1 MNYVYSYKERRIL
14 RLKIFIGICI
24 FLAIAIL
31 TTLVLRFVIYPVN
44 VRSDSMMPEISN
56 RSLVLVSPLIPV
68 KRGDIVLVESQK
80 TTDMGFF
87 KSLISN
93 FVSFVTFQQVI
104 LFQDNGLFTEN
115 DTVRRV
121 VGLPGDTVYVKNYV
135 VYVKPANSSHFLTEF
150 ELTSKSYDIT
160 TNDIPENWQGNIGAL
175 GNTGE
180 IVLGENEY
188 FVLCDIRNSGID
200 SRIWGSV
207 TKDRVKGRAFFQY
220 FPFSLFGG
228 M

>member
-80 TTDMGFF
+80 TTDMGF
-87 KSLISN
+87 LIC
-93 FVSFVTFQQVI
+93 F
-104 LFQDNGLFTEN
+104 
-115 DTVRRV
+115 
-121 VGLPGDTVYVKNYV
+121 
-135 VYVKPANSSHFLTEF
+135 NSSIFRL
-150 ELTSKSYDIT
+150 
-160 TNDIPENWQGNIGAL
+160 
-175 GNTGE
+175 
-180 IVLGENEY
+180 
-188 FVLCDIRNSGID
+188 
-200 SRIWGSV
+200 
-207 TKDRVKGRAFFQY
+207 
-220 FPFSLFGG
+220 
-228 M
+228 